1 MSVKQVEW
9 NAAEEVR
16 GNIHKWYSAP
26 WSGPLTSRFLCL
38 FSFLSIFWNLFIGIV
53 VAWNACVRWLH
64 IKRFLRFRWCDEMG
78 ARWRWCQDAPSH
90 ALDEYWGGAAVPFV
104 VIMPIA
110 SVILIIKFMRVNSI
124 GREAFIMRTRI
135 LTLVQERS
143 ITGICDGSGNPAC
156 NLAHGV
162 LLRFDRRREW
172 GRNNIA
178 FFSFIAKGAG
188 IGGGGGREGGK
199 GDTKSRIIFMN

>member
-1 MSVKQVEW
+1 M
-9 NAAEEVR
+9 
-16 GNIHKWYSAP
+16 
-26 WSGPLTSRFLCL
+26 
-38 FSFLSIFWNLFIGIV
+38 
-53 VAWNACVRWLH
+53 
-64 IKRFLRFRWCDEMG
+64 
-78 ARWRWCQDAPSH
+78 
-90 ALDEYWGGAAVPFV
+90 PFV

-135 LTLVQERS
+135 LMLVQERS

-162 LLRFDRRREW
+162 LLRFDRRRER

-188 IGGGGGREGGK
+188 VGGGGEGRGKGGHEKSNHLHELVSAAAARHTERHSYEIHYHSDFTCVNKKKSFIFTSLEGGLSEGARGK
-199 GDTKSRIIFMN
+199 